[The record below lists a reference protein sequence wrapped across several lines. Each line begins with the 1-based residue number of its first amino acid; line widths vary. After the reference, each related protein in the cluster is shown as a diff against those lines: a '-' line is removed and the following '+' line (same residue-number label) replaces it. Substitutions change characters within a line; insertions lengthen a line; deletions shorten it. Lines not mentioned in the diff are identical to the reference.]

1 MAEINGTGHSA
12 EVVSGESSQF
22 DVLVDDVLV
31 FSKQQEGRWP
41 ALAEILAA
49 LPEQPVP

>member
-12 EVVSGESSQF
+12 EMVSGESSQF
-22 DVLVDDVLV
+22 DILVDEALV

-41 ALAEILAA
+41 ELIEILSA
-49 LPEQPVP
+49 LPDQPLP